1 MARSTRKSLPQKVVG
16 VATTGMPSP
25 VRKVLG
31 TRVFALLIILSIPVL
46 IASGIVTVQWK
57 DGRPDVS
64 INRERAT
71 EVKQKVTERVES
83 FREQRHGDRHAVSD
97 LVPHLGRQESAAS
110 GFSADWQRTEG
121 VGERVTEQFDNFKD
135 GVVQQ
140 SEQAW
145 SNVSTAVR
153 QEEDEARQAFR
164 PFSHLKDRFDGEQR

>member
-1 MARSTRKSLPQKVVG
+1 MARSRRKSLSQKVVG

-25 VRKVLG
+25 VRKMLG
-31 TRVFALLIILSIPVL
+31 TRVFALLIILAIPVL

-64 INRERAT
+64 INRERAA
-71 EVKQKVTERVES
+71 EVKQEVTEKVES
-83 FREQRHGDRHAVSD
+83 FRDQRHEDRPAVSD
-97 LVPHLGRQESAAS
+97 LVPHLGSQENAPS
-110 GFSADWQRTEG
+110 GFPADWQRTEG
-121 VGERVTEQFDNFKD
+121 YGERVTERFDNFKD

-153 QEEDEARQAFR
+153 QEEDEAKQAFR
-164 PFSHLKDRFDGEQR
+164 PLSRLKDRFDGQQR